1 MFDLFL
7 KEIDDVFVRENFKKI
22 LSLLNTNPVLNG
34 EFKFFEVDIP
44 AASSPFKLRHGLS
57 FVPKD
62 ILVTFI
68 EGDHRF
74 YFEYQN
80 FTKEEIWITNDGPV
94 RIRFLAGRYSNQGY
108 DLGKRGYPLVPP

>member
-1 MFDLFL
+1 MLNLLL
-7 KEIDDVFVRENFKKI
+7 KEIEDQYVRENFKRI
-22 LSLLNTNPVLNG
+22 LSFVETATTLQG
-34 EFKFFEVDIP
+34 EFKFFEVDIA

-62 ILVTFI
+62 ILVTFV

-80 FTKEEIWITNDGPV
+80 FTNEEIWITTLGPA

-108 DLGKRGYPLVPP
+108 DLAKRGYPLVPP